1 MKATIDIYKSLD
13 HLNDRFLNKTINLN
27 WRDRSALVDVVNYL
41 KELEL
46 DTGDNKMYIER
57 LVTWAFAQVFAL
69 KYNQDQGL
77 SEVLIRNRVADKI
90 GQIIRTPKEVWLDTT
105 AVDFYTDNLHNGMTI
120 NDHKK
125 NLKMLIKDIIRFNIS
140 EYNVQ

>member
-1 MKATIDIYKSLD
+1 MKSTLDIYKSLD

-27 WRDRSALVDVVNYL
+27 WRDRSALVDIVNYI

-69 KYNQDQGL
+69 KYNQEQGI
-77 SEVLIRNRVADKI
+77 SEVLIRDRVAYKI
-90 GQIIRTPKEVWLDTT
+90 GQIIRSPKEVWLDTT
-105 AVDFYTDNLHNGMTI
+105 AVDFYTDNPKNGMTI
-120 NDHKK
+120 EEHKK
-125 NLKMLIKDIIRFNIS
+125 NLKVLIKDIIRFNIS
-140 EYNVQ
+140 EYNV

>member
-13 HLNDRFLNKTINLN
+13 HLNERFLNKTINLS
-27 WRDRSALVDVVNYL
+27 WRDRSALVDVVNYI

-69 KYNQDQGL
+69 KYSQDQGV
-77 SEVLIRNRVADKI
+77 SEVLIRDRVADKI
-90 GQIIRTPKEVWLDTT
+90 GQIIRSPREVWLNTT
-105 AVDFYTDNLHNGMTI
+105 AVDFYTDNPNNGMTI
-120 NDHKK
+120 EEHKK
-125 NLKMLIKDIIRFNIS
+125 NLKILIKDIIRFNIS
-140 EYNVQ
+140 EHNV